1 MFMNILSFLAILFLI
16 GINGVTDASN
26 AISTIVCTK
35 VLSYRKACTLS
46 AIFNMMGTLGM
57 YYMNHSV
64 TNTIGEIVPIPE
76 NSLGLKIIM
85 VAILCTIFF
94 SILSLLKGVPA
105 SESYGLIFGL
115 VGAGIA
121 TMGLSAINL
130 EKMKLVFWGILFSI
144 VSSVILTK
152 VVNMLVMPLLKC
164 TTVEKVKKMQLL
176 TCVGL
181 SFAHGAQDGLKFIGI
196 LKVYERIVSPMEKTC
211 NEFLVVMLC
220 AITLA
225 IGTMIGGRKIVMTVG
240 KKLTQIDNCQ
250 AFVSEI
256 GTITTLL
263 IGNFLSFPLSTSHVK
278 TISTVCVGEKGTL
291 NHQKLKEMIITWI
304 VVLPACGLMAYGLMN
319 SIF

>member
-1 MFMNILSFLAILFLI
+1 MSLGYFYYKKYQLNNLYGPSQISLICLQIIGLFLI

-26 AISTIVCTK
+26 AISTIVGTK

-130 EKMKLVFWGILFSI
+130 EKMKLVFWGILFS
-144 VSSVILTK
+144 
-152 VVNMLVMPLLKC
+152 
-164 TTVEKVKKMQLL
+164 TTW
-176 TCVGL
+176 
-181 SFAHGAQDGLKFIGI
+181 HGPT
-196 LKVYERIVSPMEKTC
+196 EW
-211 NEFLVVMLC
+211 N
-220 AITLA
+220 
-225 IGTMIGGRKIVMTVG
+225 
-240 KKLTQIDNCQ
+240 
-250 AFVSEI
+250 
-256 GTITTLL
+256 
-263 IGNFLSFPLSTSHVK
+263 
-278 TISTVCVGEKGTL
+278 
-291 NHQKLKEMIITWI
+291 
-304 VVLPACGLMAYGLMN
+304 
-319 SIF
+319 